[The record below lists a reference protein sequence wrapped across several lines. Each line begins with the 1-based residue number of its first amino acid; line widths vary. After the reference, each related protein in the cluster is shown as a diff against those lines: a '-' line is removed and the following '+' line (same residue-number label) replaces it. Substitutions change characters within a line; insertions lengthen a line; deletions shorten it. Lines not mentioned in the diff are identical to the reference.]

1 MTDQRINLG
10 TSYLD
15 VTSMMEPIADQSDH
29 VLNIF
34 EEGRLLETV
43 TNELP
48 APSIVENILEIYA
61 LFDDNIFEPHPME
74 QEPEVRARTAFP
86 ILLDRLTSSSL
97 KINSLHDL
105 SSIYKWVFKPLLTN
119 KEEIWGEQED
129 RRIGEQLLALFEVEE
144 NKKTL
149 AMHLSDPQE
158 SYHDE
163 AIEIAVTIYN
173 KDEFELRFIAIKA
186 RPEFFLRKYDYDL
199 CQNKTQ
205 AEHVYAWAQTYFE
218 DVDFGLTEAVQ
229 NPLVEEQ
236 HKVFATL
243 LSIFENHIGM
253 GKEFVC
259 YGLACNN
266 TYTRFR
272 AICVLARWPVNQWP
286 KNSHDL
292 LSVYANDQK
301 GYFKEKSLSAAM
313 EKWHAYKSVKNTLKR
328 IFYKVKR

>member
-15 VTSMMEPIADQSDH
+15 VTSMMEPIADQSDR

-34 EEGRLLETV
+34 EEGRLFETV

-61 LFDDNIFEPHPME
+61 LFEDNIFEPRPME
-74 QEPEVRARTAFP
+74 QKAEVRARTAFP

-105 SSIYKWVFKPLLTN
+105 SCIYRWVFKPQLTN
-119 KEEIWGEQED
+119 KKEIWSEQED

-149 AMHLSDPQE
+149 ATHLSDPQKP
-158 SYHDE
+158 YHDE

-186 RPEFFLRKYDYDL
+186 RPEFFLRQYDYDL
-199 CQNKTQ
+199 RQNKTQ
-205 AEHVYAWAQTYFE
+205 AERVYAWALTYFE
-218 DVDFGLTEAVQ
+218 DIDFGLTEAVQ

-243 LSIFENHIGM
+243 LSIFENHTGM
-253 GKEFVC
+253 GKEFTF
-259 YGLACNN
+259 YGLSCNN
-266 TYTRFR
+266 TYTRFK
-272 AICVLARWPVNQWP
+272 AICVLAKWPVSQWP
-286 KNSHDL
+286 KNSYEL
-292 LSVYANDQK
+292 LITSADDQK
-301 GYFKEKSLSAAM
+301 GYFKDKSLSAAM
-313 EKWHAYKSVKNTLKR
+313 RKWHAYISDEK
-328 IFYKVKR
+328 